1 MITTR
6 GHNHLS
12 FQPTPDHPTEI
23 KLMQSFTI
31 HSGVV
36 ATLDRANVDTDQIIP
51 KQFLKRIERTGFGQ
65 FLFYD
70 WRFEDDGTTP
80 NAEFELNQ
88 PHLNGASILV
98 ARKNF
103 GSGSSREHAVWAL
116 EDYGFRAV
124 IAPSFA
130 DIFFN
135 NCFKNGVLPIVLDE
149 KYIDEIFKRAASPSP
164 YDLTVNLQ
172 EQTVEDTDGLN
183 LKFEIDPSRKYN
195 LLHGLDD
202 IAETLQLEEKI
213 SAYEKARTW

>member
-1 MITTR
+1 
-6 GHNHLS
+6 
-12 FQPTPDHPTEI
+12 
-23 KLMQSFTI
+23 MQSFTI

-70 WRFEDDGTTP
+70 WRFQDDGTTP
-80 NAEFELNQ
+80 NPEFELNQ
-88 PHLNGASILV
+88 PHLNGASILI

-149 KYIDEIFKRAASPSP
+149 KHIEEIFSRAASPSP
-164 YDLTVNLQ
+164 YELTVNLK

-183 LKFEIDPSRKYN
+183 LTFEIDPSRKHN

-213 SAYEKARTW
+213 SAYEEARSW